1 MRILS
6 HEIPS
11 AVGQTVTVAGW
22 VHRRRRLAAVSF
34 LILRD
39 RSGLSQIIVKAPQ
52 TQAQLDELGE
62 ETVVQVTG
70 TVAANPQAPGGA
82 EIVDPVIEPL
92 TEPAAT
98 PPIEL
103 WRPTVGAGLPVV
115 LDNAPVAL
123 RHPAGRAGGEGAA
136 AAVHRYRGSP
146 DRAGVTGIQAPKI
159 LGT

>member
-39 RSGLSQIIVKAPQ
+39 RSGLSQIVVKAPE

-70 TVAANPQAPGGA
+70 TLQRRFFRVAGANVSRV
-82 EIVDPVIEPL
+82 EVEL
-92 TEPAAT
+92 TQGRL
-98 PPIEL
+98 I
-103 WRPTVGAGLPVV
+103 R
-115 LDNAPVAL
+115 
-123 RHPAGRAGGEGAA
+123 RAGSG
-136 AAVHRYRGSP
+136 
-146 DRAGVTGIQAPKI
+146 
-159 LGT
+159 

>member
-22 VHRRRRLAAVSF
+22 VHRRGRLPAVSF

-39 RSGLSQIIVKAPQ
+39 RAGLSQIVVKAAV

-70 TVAANPQAPGGA
+70 TVAVNQQAPVGE
-82 EIVDPVIEPL
+82 EIVVPVTEPL

-98 PPIEL
+98 P
-103 WRPTVGAGLPVV
+103 
-115 LDNAPVAL
+115 
-123 RHPAGRAGGEGAA
+123 
-136 AAVHRYRGSP
+136 
-146 DRAGVTGIQAPKI
+146 
-159 LGT
+159 